1 MRDYS
6 GGRLFRAVDTL
17 LESYLEL
24 IQTLTEQIESLGATI
39 EDLAGSPAETQLLMT
54 IPGVSYFT
62 ALTIYAKLGEI
73 DRFDRPLGTRYI
85 H

>member
-1 MRDYS
+1 M
-6 GGRLFRAVDTL
+6 

-24 IQTLTEQIESLGATI
+24 IQTLTERIESLEVTI

-62 ALTIYAKLGEI
+62 VLTIYAELGEI
-73 DRFDRPLGTRYI
+73 DRFDRLLGTRYMD
-85 H
+85 